1 MLNKIFS
8 RSVKEAASLNRIR
21 TLFPSYNSAKA
32 FSEAFNAMESV
43 ATLNTVFNIIKLNT
57 FADSSKY
64 YVRYVNLKTK
74 CDAIRS
80 GLQSLDSSF
89 NDYYDSYKQISK
101 NYSSIEKRIISKN
114 YESLKSLNSNFLYI
128 RRINDFD
135 DSNFGD
141 LNNFKHPGLID
152 YYFQRKSLCS
162 VKYGV
167 LRLPILY
174 ETKNYINNVIID
186 YKLSK
191 NFLSEDSIENLKTIN
206 TSYSSVY
213 KSNKIE
219 VNGSDLCFIFEFNKK
234 RETNII
240 KIVDSSIKNTSIKEV
255 FYFNNNN
262 KVPVEFNL
270 LRTSNESILFLKEN
284 VKTKRFYIIFNQKNY
299 VDYEAD
305 TSLTKEEIIKKNTN
319 SSFEVKK
326 DETSYYWYEINIDE
340 VSFIKEAS
348 KNLGMIKLQE
358 TIDTTFLDEVYLYAL
373 GVSSI
378 PASALEIYVQ
388 GYYGNAEEILGKYSV
403 GEKIEVS
410 KYSKVEIIVIL
421 KENVTI
427 KALDIRGT

>member
-1 MLNKIFS
+1 
-8 RSVKEAASLNRIR
+8 
-21 TLFPSYNSAKA
+21 
-32 FSEAFNAMESV
+32 
-43 ATLNTVFNIIKLNT
+43 
-57 FADSSKY
+57 
-64 YVRYVNLKTK
+64 
-74 CDAIRS
+74 
-80 GLQSLDSSF
+80 
-89 NDYYDSYKQISK
+89 
-101 NYSSIEKRIISKN
+101 
-114 YESLKSLNSNFLYI
+114 
-128 RRINDFD
+128 
-135 DSNFGD
+135 
-141 LNNFKHPGLID
+141 
-152 YYFQRKSLCS
+152 
-162 VKYGV
+162 
-167 LRLPILY
+167 
-174 ETKNYINNVIID
+174 
-186 YKLSK
+186 
-191 NFLSEDSIENLKTIN
+191 
-206 TSYSSVY
+206 
-213 KSNKIE
+213 
-219 VNGSDLCFIFEFNKK
+219 
-234 RETNII
+234 
-240 KIVDSSIKNTSIKEV
+240 
-255 FYFNNNN
+255 
-262 KVPVEFNL
+262 
-270 LRTSNESILFLKEN
+270 LFLKEN